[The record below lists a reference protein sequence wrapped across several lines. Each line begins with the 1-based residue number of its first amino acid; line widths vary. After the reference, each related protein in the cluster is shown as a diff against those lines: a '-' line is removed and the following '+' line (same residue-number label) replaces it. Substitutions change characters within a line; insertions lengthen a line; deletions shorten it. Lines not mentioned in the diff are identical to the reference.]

1 MLILSDGL
9 NMDIDLDEGRK
20 LPKIIVENGV
30 TFKFNLPTD
39 KTYYFTN
46 TIELKGG
53 TIEFTNSAIV
63 RGLNIVGEGK
73 VIINNGNY
81 TGTLGDNVILQ
92 ISGGSADFN
101 DNGKAVD
108 ANGNSVHKYTYVARG
123 ADGNEFIGNANTR
136 QPPYDDFYGYN
147 HSEIF
152 HDGNKLH
159 LWLKS
164 QDSIYGVNAFKIKA
178 DGTHEDEN
186 TYFNLRYG
194 TNILEHRIP
203 FDPITLKYFVVKKG
217 NSVMLKTMENEP
229 SSLQE
234 SDIRVE
240 WYSVENDER
249 TKINAHGTSLYAGR
263 MGNSDNGKHYQADV
277 YYLGWDSKLNPS
289 YTYDAYIFID
299 EPVFTVPDE
308 FHLDKKAKFE
318 VINNTPN
325 GAVWLNYLWE
335 VSKDGGKTFA
345 DVTEADG
352 TFSLDSK
359 VVDGKEE
366 WSTTFTTCAT
376 NISFNG
382 YMYRCT
388 VKNAENADYVGTWVS
403 EKATLTVIRNCA
415 VDGHIFDEGTII
427 SEPTCID
434 KGVKRFNCSECSQYK
449 DETINPLGHDWKE
462 ATCTAPKTCKRCQA
476 TEGEPIEHSFGDYI
490 SDENGHWKQC
500 SECGTDETCPLGD
513 YEFTFALP
521 EGCTDVTVGFRFAGD
536 GTELAFTAKD
546 DLYTAKV
553 SASDLESGTMTVYA
567 SAKLKDGFVITGE
580 KEVTVLENHVGGT
593 ATCTEKAKCKFCNK
607 EYGDIDP
614 NNHGKLTHID
624 KIDATHDKEGN
635 IEYWYCEECGKYFGD
650 KDGTKEI
657 QKADTITDKLKDTPS
672 DDKKDNSKPD
682 KTKGDTNESKTD
694 SSTADKPKSEQKNPQ
709 TGSGSGMSLWLAM
722 LLISGGAA
730 MGIKKKHKK

>member
-1 MLILSDGL
+1 
-9 NMDIDLDEGRK
+9 
-20 LPKIIVENGV
+20 
-30 TFKFNLPTD
+30 
-39 KTYYFTN
+39 
-46 TIELKGG
+46 
-53 TIEFTNSAIV
+53 
-63 RGLNIVGEGK
+63 
-73 VIINNGNY
+73 
-81 TGTLGDNVILQ
+81 
-92 ISGGSADFN
+92 
-101 DNGKAVD
+101 
-108 ANGNSVHKYTYVARG
+108 
-123 ADGNEFIGNANTR
+123 
-136 QPPYDDFYGYN
+136 
-147 HSEIF
+147 
-152 HDGNKLH
+152 
-159 LWLKS
+159 
-164 QDSIYGVNAFKIKA
+164 
-178 DGTHEDEN
+178 
-186 TYFNLRYG
+186 
-194 TNILEHRIP
+194 
-203 FDPITLKYFVVKKG
+203 
-217 NSVMLKTMENEP
+217 MLKTMENEP

-277 YYLGWDSKLNPS
+277 YYSGWDSKLNHS

-299 EPVFTVPDE
+299 EPVFTAPDE

-318 VINNTPN
+318 VTNNTPN

-335 VSKDGGKTFA
+335 VSKDGGKTFS

-352 TFSLDSK
+352 TFSLDSE

-449 DETINPLGHDWKE
+449 DEPINPLGHDWKE

-553 SASDLESGTMTVYA
+553 SASDLESRTMTVYA

-624 KIDATHDKEGN
+624 KVDATHDKEGN
-635 IEYWYCEECGKYFGD
+635 IEYWYREECGKYFGD

-730 MGIKKKHKK
+730 MGLKKKHKK

>member
-1 MLILSDGL
+1 M
-9 NMDIDLDEGRK
+9 
-20 LPKIIVENGV
+20 
-30 TFKFNLPTD
+30 
-39 KTYYFTN
+39 
-46 TIELKGG
+46 
-53 TIEFTNSAIV
+53 
-63 RGLNIVGEGK
+63 GEGK

-178 DGTHEDEN
+178 NGTQEDEN

-203 FDPITLKYFVVKKG
+203 FDPITVKYFVVKKG
-217 NSVMLKTMENEP
+217 DIVMLKTMENEP

-277 YYLGWDSKLNPS
+277 YYSGWDSKLNHS

-299 EPVFTVPDE
+299 EPVFTAPDE

-318 VINNTPN
+318 VTNNTPN

-335 VSKDGGKTFA
+335 VSKDDGKTFA

-449 DETINPLGHDWKE
+449 DEPINPLGHDWKE

-500 SECGTDETCPLGD
+500 SECGTDDTCPLGD

-624 KIDATHDKEGN
+624 KVDATHDKEGN

-722 LLISGGAA
+722 PLISGGAA

>member
-1 MLILSDGL
+1 M
-9 NMDIDLDEGRK
+9 
-20 LPKIIVENGV
+20 
-30 TFKFNLPTD
+30 
-39 KTYYFTN
+39 
-46 TIELKGG
+46 
-53 TIEFTNSAIV
+53 
-63 RGLNIVGEGK
+63 
-73 VIINNGNY
+73 
-81 TGTLGDNVILQ
+81 
-92 ISGGSADFN
+92 
-101 DNGKAVD
+101 
-108 ANGNSVHKYTYVARG
+108 
-123 ADGNEFIGNANTR
+123 
-136 QPPYDDFYGYN
+136 
-147 HSEIF
+147 
-152 HDGNKLH
+152 
-159 LWLKS
+159 
-164 QDSIYGVNAFKIKA
+164 
-178 DGTHEDEN
+178 
-186 TYFNLRYG
+186 
-194 TNILEHRIP
+194 
-203 FDPITLKYFVVKKG
+203 
-217 NSVMLKTMENEP
+217 
-229 SSLQE
+229 
-234 SDIRVE
+234 
-240 WYSVENDER
+240 
-249 TKINAHGTSLYAGR
+249 
-263 MGNSDNGKHYQADV
+263 
-277 YYLGWDSKLNPS
+277 
-289 YTYDAYIFID
+289 
-299 EPVFTVPDE
+299 
-308 FHLDKKAKFE
+308 DKKAKFE

-335 VSKDGGKTFA
+335 VSKDDGKTFA

-359 VVDGKEE
+359 VVDGKEK

-500 SECGTDETCPLGD
+500 SECGTDETCPLDD

-593 ATCTEKAKCKFCNK
+593 ATCAEKAKCKFCNK

-672 DDKKDNSKPD
+672 YDKKDNSKPD

-730 MGIKKKHKK
+730 M